1 MLLDWKNQC
10 FLDDCTI
17 QGNLQIQYNPYQVT
31 RDIIHRTRTEYFK
44 ICMEMQKTLKSQS
57 NVESNNSNNNNP
69 EMEDSGSLTSD
80 NITKLQLSKQHGT
93 GTKSEIEINGTG

>member
-1 MLLDWKNQC
+1 
-10 FLDDCTI
+10 
-17 QGNLQIQYNPYQVT
+17 
-31 RDIIHRTRTEYFK
+31 
-44 ICMEMQKTLKSQS
+44 MEMQKTLKSQS